1 MVGEWKWKAAG
12 AIRAGGQ
19 RSCLGAGGEAEKKGA
34 QRSSRRG
41 KDDKGTTTAIEGK
54 KKERGKVT
62 RVRGGGGVIRMEKE
76 RADPKTQPSGSARGD
91 DAGEGVSNRARDM
104 MSTRENAIVSNV
116 ENKNKMQRHTPREK
130 SKYGDQRGWVEER
143 RLTLLSQMAIELGC
157 HL

>member
-1 MVGEWKWKAAG
+1 MRTGWGRRYTDGEREG
-12 AIRAGGQ
+12 RPQNSTQ
-19 RSCLGAGGEAEKKGA
+19 RLG
-34 QRSSRRG
+34 
-41 KDDKGTTTAIEGK
+41 EGH
-54 KKERGKVT
+54 
-62 RVRGGGGVIRMEKE
+62 
-76 RADPKTQPSGSARGD
+76 D

-130 SKYGDQRGWVEER
+130 SKYGDQRGWDEER